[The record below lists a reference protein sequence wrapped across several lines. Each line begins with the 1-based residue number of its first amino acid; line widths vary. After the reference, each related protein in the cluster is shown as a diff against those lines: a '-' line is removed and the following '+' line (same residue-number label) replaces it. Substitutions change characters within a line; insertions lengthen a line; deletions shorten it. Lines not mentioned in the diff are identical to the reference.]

1 LARALTWG
9 RAPDALDTDP
19 NAQEMY
25 DQATQAALD
34 RAEDQRLDAAGV
46 EVRELP
52 DLAEA
57 VRQINADLLP
67 G

>member
-1 LARALTWG
+1 M
-9 RAPDALDTDP
+9 DP